1 MNYYS
6 SYSSRNYRQP
16 KRRRPIKRIVFTALV
31 ITFVIISGVIFL
43 RKDTAEAPKTVDQ
56 TPQAAKV
63 EDKPPQLPDLQ
74 PFVDNWVAN
83 NPGTYSIAIMNV
95 DGTLIAQ
102 NEPNMVMDPASLYK
116 LFVAYYG
123 YQKVADGTYQAN
135 EPYAKGW
142 TRLQC
147 LDEMIRSSDST
158 CGEIMMEELG
168 RQAVSEQMQTDGFK
182 DSSLAQLQVSAYES
196 ALLLS
201 RVYKGQGLT
210 KEHKDAFLE
219 SLKTQNQ
226 DARYTRGLPS
236 GIQQATIYNKVGWRD
251 TIVWHDTSII
261 EFSNGKTII
270 VAVLTKN
277 AGGFSNIA
285 RFGSEL
291 EKVLQ

>member
-16 KRRRPIKRIVFTALV
+16 KRRRPVKRIVFIILV
-31 ITFVIISGVIFL
+31 ITLVIIAGVIFL
-43 RKDTAEAPKTVDQ
+43 RKDTAEAPKTADQ
-56 TPQAAKV
+56 TPPAEKI
-63 EDKPPQLPDLQ
+63 EEETPKLPDLQ

-102 NEPNMVMDPASLYK
+102 NEPDMVMDPASLYK

-123 YQKVADGTYQAN
+123 YQRVADGTYQAN

-168 RQAVSEQMQTDGFK
+168 RQTISDQMKTDGFK
-182 DSSLAQLQVSAYES
+182 VSSLAPLQASAHDS

-201 RVYKGQGLT
+201 KVYKGEGLT
-210 KEHKDAFLE
+210 SEHKNAYLD
-219 SLKTQNQ
+219 SLKTQ
-226 DARYTRGLPS
+226 DALYRRGLPS
-236 GIQQATIYNKVGWRD
+236 GVAEATVYNKVGWREN
-251 TIVWHDTSII
+251 IIWHDASII
-261 EFSNGKTII
+261 EASKDKKVI

-277 AGGFSNIA
+277 AGGFKNIA

-291 EKVLQ
+291 EKALQ